1 MSAPKRAR
9 DGESAGAAAG
19 GAGGGP
25 PPPPPARRPRPAD
38 DDEAYERRLKLTDVI
53 GFVALNGYA
62 READACAGLN
72 RETWRCIPAGL
83 SAADADRVRRDHP
96 LWQAIINL
104 KPTIGFWKDTRLGSA
119 ARHGHLARV
128 RELCDWRADIEAINN
143 RFDHTPLITAIDFGH
158 LDVVRELLS
167 RGANVNAVSS
177 YGYTPLIWS
186 SFFGH
191 VNVVRALLAV
201 GADKHQV
208 NNAGNTATSLAGISP
223 YAPPGSRDAIRTL
236 LAAAP

>member
-1 MSAPKRAR
+1 MSAPKRAH

-25 PPPPPARRPRPAD
+25 PPPPARRTRPAE

-62 READACAGLN
+62 CEADACAGLN

-104 KPTIGFWKDTRLGSA
+104 RHGALKRTRLFWA
-119 ARHGHLARV
+119 ARCGHLARV
-128 RELCDWRADIEAINN
+128 RELCDWRADIEATD
-143 RFDHTPLITAIDFGH
+143 RYDRTPLVSAIYHGH
-158 LDVVRELLS
+158 H
-167 RGANVNAVSS
+167 GGCA
-177 YGYTPLIWS
+177 
-186 SFFGH
+186 
-191 VNVVRALLAV
+191 RA
-201 GADKHQV
+201 
-208 NNAGNTATSLAGISP
+208 P
-223 YAPPGSRDAIRTL
+223 FPWR
-236 LAAAP
+236 

>member
-19 GAGGGP
+19 GAGGGQ
-25 PPPPPARRPRPAD
+25 PPPPARRPRPAD
-38 DDEAYERRLKLTDVI
+38 DDEAYGRRLKLTDII

-62 READACAGLN
+62 REANACSGLC

-83 SAADADRVRRDHP
+83 SAADTDRVRCNHP

-104 KPTIGFWKDTRLGSA
+104 KHGKVQRTRLIWA
-119 ARHGHLARV
+119 ARLGNLARV
-128 RELCDWRADIEAINN
+128 RELCDWRADVEATDYYNE
-143 RFDHTPLITAIDFGH
+143 TPLVSASYNDNRE
-158 LDVVRELLS
+158 VVRELLS
-167 RGANVNAVSS
+167 RGADANAADCNGWTS
-177 YGYTPLIWS
+177 LILS

-191 VNVVRALLAV
+191 VEVVRVLLAA
-201 GADKHQV
+201 GADKHYDSH
-208 NNAGNTATSLAGISP
+208 GGRTATSIAGDRGK
-223 YAPPGSRDAIRTL
+223 PGSRAAILAL